1 MGLNTFGSNGSKRGL
16 PTKESRVT
24 KFEMELW
31 FQGARHEIDVFQLP
45 TNWLSLGCMYALF
58 DLIRYC
64 IFQSD
69 KGKFQ
74 NGMNKYFN
82 KIAFLRYD
90 AKFYEN
96 FSLFWNRL
104 NLPKYLQ
111 FACNRL
117 PYIWFQYV
125 PGKPIYFILFVHL
138 IFTWQLV
145 LGNCVTLKIAE
156 KYNGIKEFYFLCDV
170 IIIFQH
176 TCNPD
181 ENHKLWREP

>member
-1 MGLNTFGSNGSKRGL
+1 MDLNTFGSNGSKRGL

-24 KFEMELW
+24 KFEMELR

-96 FSLFWNRL
+96 FSLLWNRL

-117 PYIWFQYV
+117 PYFWFQCMCLVNLYISYYSFIWFSHDSW
-125 PGKPIYFILFVHL
+125 F
-138 IFTWQLV
+138 
-145 LGNCVTLKIAE
+145 LKIALRW
-156 KYNGIKEFYFLCDV
+156 K
-170 IIIFQH
+170 
-176 TCNPD
+176 
-181 ENHKLWREP
+181 